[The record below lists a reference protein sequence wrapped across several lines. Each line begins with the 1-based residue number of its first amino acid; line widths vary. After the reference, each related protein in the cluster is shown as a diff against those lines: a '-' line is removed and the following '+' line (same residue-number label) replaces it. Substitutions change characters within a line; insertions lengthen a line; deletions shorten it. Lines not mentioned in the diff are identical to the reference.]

1 MENTLKSIR
10 KVEGIIDQMANEA
23 NMTLLPIP
31 FSSFKAVTD
40 MYQIIVKDLVSR
52 INYHPENQHDVTAD
66 KVCDKLRLFDAY
78 MREYRIID
86 GINQHPEELNFT
98 EWNDRRIKDILKE
111 RFSDD
116 EIYSRGSNE
125 RHQMVRIRKVYGTMG
140 QWAIEKDIHGICEIP
155 SMGHRLRGA

>member
-66 KVCDKLRLFDAY
+66 KVCYKLRLFDTY
-78 MREYRIID
+78 MSEYRIID
-86 GINQHPEELNFT
+86 GINQHPDGLNFT

-116 EIYSRGSNE
+116 EIYSRGSNAK
-125 RHQMVRIRKVYGTMG
+125 RRQNGLK
-140 QWAIEKDIHGICEIP
+140 
-155 SMGHRLRGA
+155 

>member
-116 EIYSRGSNE
+116 EIYSRGSNAK
-125 RHQMVRIRKVYGTMG
+125 RRQNGLK
-140 QWAIEKDIHGICEIP
+140 
-155 SMGHRLRGA
+155 